1 MMPDW
6 MKPQL
11 KSRLLGETSVTTD
24 TQMTSTLW
32 QKVKRTKVP
41 PDESERG
48 EWRSWLKAQHS
59 ENKDHGIQS
68 HHISWQIDG
77 ETMERV
83 IDFIFL
89 GSKSTAYGDRS
100 HEKLWQT

>member
-6 MKPQL
+6 MKPKL

-48 EWRSWLKAQHS
+48 E
-59 ENKDHGIQS
+59 
-68 HHISWQIDG
+68 
-77 ETMERV
+77 
-83 IDFIFL
+83 
-89 GSKSTAYGDRS
+89 
-100 HEKLWQT
+100 

>member
-6 MKPQL
+6 MKPKL

-48 EWRSWLKAQHS
+48 EWKSWLKIQHS
-59 ENKDHGIQS
+59 KMKFVASGPIT
-68 HHISWQIDG
+68 SWQIEG